1 MVRNPADHVLIVNR
15 YGPIEAIVAK
25 DEQGALA
32 RFHAENLAVI
42 CQRDATRRNRL
53 RIRFNLS
60 GGNEDGRTA
69 ADNQR
74 GLGDPR
80 GWSSKNRRGTVT
92 DSWAAGDDRSCHG

>member
-1 MVRNPADHVLIVNR
+1 
-15 YGPIEAIVAK
+15 
-25 DEQGALA
+25 
-32 RFHAENLAVI
+32 
-42 CQRDATRRNRL
+42 
-53 RIRFNLS
+53 LS